1 MAFAEDKSQSLLFF
15 LRFNLKCKEVY
26 RVCVI
31 YKVCVLR
38 FCTCAYYMRACEHST
53 CAYCIVRVN
62 TLCVC
67 ILHTCV

>member
-15 LRFNLKCKEVY
+15 LRFNLKCKVY

-38 FCTCAYYMRACEHST
+38 FCTCAYYMRACEHSA

-62 TLCVC
+62 TLCVRVC
-67 ILHTCV
+67 MRACV